1 MAKLTKLYMTQ
12 PHDFPP
18 YFFSQCLWCDESYI
32 FHGSAGYD
40 IMELG
45 TLILTVYKIN
55 PDGSLLQT
63 YQMTNF
69 IEGLDYELKPFIRS
83 LYYDGKFL
91 YVGIVFSNPYNSI
104 MVYELEVDGTLTYK
118 STKLIDQ
125 TIYGYISC
133 IKGDG
138 KFIYVTTAPTIYD
151 TWL

>member
-12 PHDFPP
+12 PHGFPP
-18 YFFSQCLWCDESYI
+18 YFFNQCLWCDESYL
-32 FHGSAGYD
+32 FHGIAGYD

-69 IEGLDYELKPFIRS
+69 IEGLDYAFIRS

-91 YVGIVFSNPYNSI
+91 YVGIAHSNPYNSI

-138 KFIYVTTAPTIYD
+138 KFIYVTTAPTIYE